1 MMLIDT
7 GGAAVAHREERATV
21 MKTERDR
28 GGNEAADREEK
39 MLMKMKIVTRAA
51 ARDTVKGSK
60 EGKMWLEEP
69 MMRVLKDGGNGA
81 D

>member
-7 GGAAVAHREERATV
+7 GGAVVAHREERATV

-39 MLMKMKIVTRAA
+39 MLKKMRLVARAA
-51 ARDTVKGSK
+51 AQQ
-60 EGKMWLEEP
+60 
-69 MMRVLKDGGNGA
+69 
-81 D
+81 

>member
-28 GGNEAADREEK
+28 GGNEAADWEEK
-39 MLMKMKIVTRAA
+39 KNADEDEDRDKGSSTAIEELMKKTIGMLVGPI
-51 ARDTVKGSK
+51 D
-60 EGKMWLEEP
+60 
-69 MMRVLKDGGNGA
+69 
-81 D
+81 